1 MRVIDIAKAV
11 NEKAKIKIIGIRPG
25 EKLHEQMVSKYDSN
39 STIEF
44 KDYYKILPDVKY
56 KNILK
61 KMALNGKKV
70 EKNFEYS
77 SDKNSDWMKVSQL
90 RKLLKFF

>member
-1 MRVIDIAKAV
+1 
-11 NEKAKIKIIGIRPG
+11 
-25 EKLHEQMVSKYDSN
+25 
-39 STIEF
+39 
-44 KDYYKILPDVKY
+44 
-56 KNILK
+56 
-61 KMALNGKKV
+61 MALNGKKV